1 MTIYKAWKPIFTLKT
16 DKTLKNKKN
25 FILAYIIYQYES
37 DPKRFFVDFKY

>member
-16 DKTLKNKKN
+16 DRTLKIIIF

-37 DPKRFFVDFKY
+37 DPKRYLDFKY